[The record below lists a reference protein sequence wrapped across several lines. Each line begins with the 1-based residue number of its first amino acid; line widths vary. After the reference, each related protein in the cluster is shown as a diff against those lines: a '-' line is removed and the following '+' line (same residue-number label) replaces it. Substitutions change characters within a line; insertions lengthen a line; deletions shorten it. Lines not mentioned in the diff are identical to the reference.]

1 MTKKEIPIEHV
12 RHTLAHL
19 LAAAVLNLYPDAKPT
34 IGPSIENGFYYD
46 FQFST
51 SPSDE
56 DLRRIEKEMRS
67 LLKTWKEVSSRE
79 VSEQEA
85 KKLYSANPFK
95 QELIDEIAGRGEPI
109 TLYLWGTFEDLCRGG
124 HLETA
129 SFIDPYSFKLHKLA
143 GAYWRGSEKN
153 PMLTRIYGL
162 AFSTKEELDAHLVML
177 AEAEKRDHR
186 KLGRELDL
194 FLFSDLVG
202 SGLALWTP
210 RGTLL
215 RNLLDEYIWQL
226 RRERGYEKVTIPH
239 ITKKDLYETSGHWEK
254 FKEDLF
260 KIVTREEHEFA
271 MKPMNCPHHTQ
282 IYARKQ
288 QSYRDLPQ
296 RYAET
301 TMVYRDEQSGEL
313 AGLSRVR
320 CITQDDAHVFCRES
334 QLKDEMFRIWD
345 IINIFYSAVGLGD
358 LTVRLSLHDGA
369 QMDKY
374 LGDKEVWERTEDQL
388 RALVKERG
396 VVATEAIGEAA
407 MYGPKIDFIA
417 KDSLGRSWQV
427 ATIQVDRNMPERFD
441 LACINEKGERE
452 RIVMLHAA
460 IMGSIERFLSVF
472 IEHTAGAFPLWLAP
486 VQVAILP
493 VGETFIPNARAF
505 AHELSSEGI
514 RVEIDESNETVGKK
528 VRVVSKLKVP
538 YIIVFG
544 EKEASGDVLTIRI
557 RGTEE

>member
-1 MTKKEIPIEHV
+1 
-12 RHTLAHL
+12 
-19 LAAAVLNLYPDAKPT
+19 
-34 IGPSIENGFYYD
+34 
-46 FQFST
+46 
-51 SPSDE
+51 
-56 DLRRIEKEMRS
+56 
-67 LLKTWKEVSSRE
+67 
-79 VSEQEA
+79 
-85 KKLYSANPFK
+85 
-95 QELIDEIAGRGEPI
+95 
-109 TLYLWGTFEDLCRGG
+109 
-124 HLETA
+124 
-129 SFIDPYSFKLHKLA
+129 
-143 GAYWRGSEKN
+143 
-153 PMLTRIYGL
+153 
-162 AFSTKEELDAHLVML
+162 
-177 AEAEKRDHR
+177 
-186 KLGRELDL
+186 
-194 FLFSDLVG
+194 
-202 SGLALWTP
+202 
-210 RGTLL
+210 
-215 RNLLDEYIWQL
+215 
-226 RRERGYEKVTIPH
+226 
-239 ITKKDLYETSGHWEK
+239 
-254 FKEDLF
+254 
-260 KIVTREEHEFA
+260 

-493 VGETFIPNARAF
+493 VG
-505 AHELSSEGI
+505 
-514 RVEIDESNETVGKK
+514 
-528 VRVVSKLKVP
+528 KLYTQRTSVC
-538 YIIVFG
+538 
-544 EKEASGDVLTIRI
+544 A
-557 RGTEE
+557 